1 MCIARTKLYLII
13 NYGFYDATKGL
24 ARMTYEQF
32 DFFKTVIE
40 NLNKNS
46 KDDYMPMIEVYRINE
61 DFIREITDEDDKD
74 EKLYLNGRVYVLKDR
89 YSIKSDDFKKRKVI
103 G

>member
-1 MCIARTKLYLII
+1 
-13 NYGFYDATKGL
+13 
-24 ARMTYEQF
+24 
-32 DFFKTVIE
+32 
-40 NLNKNS
+40 
-46 KDDYMPMIEVYRINE
+46 MPTIEVYRINE

-89 YSIKSDDFKKRKVI
+89 YSIKSDDFKRRKVL